1 MISIF
6 FRSLD
11 FTRFPDSRWY
21 SLRLQWAVQ
30 GQDKSRN
37 SCVPASTTNG
47 AAVRSGMSA
56 ENPSEMVFKR
66 SLGNKEP
73 KENRGRWHRSNC
85 IDGSGSCWKYLWREI
100 MFVCSYAEKLALIL
114 TGEENRTDRQQQET
128 QSQVRK
134 TEKNG
139 CFESFTSRWWQ
150 SEQPE
155 PSCCF
160 S

>member
-1 MISIF
+1 
-6 FRSLD
+6 
-11 FTRFPDSRWY
+11 
-21 SLRLQWAVQ
+21 
-30 GQDKSRN
+30 
-37 SCVPASTTNG
+37 
-47 AAVRSGMSA
+47 MSA

-85 IDGSGSCWKYLWREI
+85 IDGSGSCWKFLWREI
-100 MFVCSYAEKLALIL
+100 IFVCSYAEKLALIL

-150 SEQPE
+150 SETTGTFLLLLLIRWNVKE
-155 PSCCF
+155 IRALCVCVCVEECRVSVRRVSTRACVSADTRRKLCLA
-160 S
+160 SD